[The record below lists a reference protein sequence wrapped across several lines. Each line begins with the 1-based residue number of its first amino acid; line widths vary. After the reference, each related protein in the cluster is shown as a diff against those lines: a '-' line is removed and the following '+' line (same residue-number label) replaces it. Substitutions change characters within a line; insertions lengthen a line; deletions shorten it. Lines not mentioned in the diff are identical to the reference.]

1 MAIFLVTAPSGTGK
15 TTIMDCVVEH
25 LFPRGTVSEC
35 ISHTTRK
42 IRKEAG
48 EVDGETYYYVDS
60 KKFGDMIEDEE
71 FAECVRYAGH
81 SYGITIDEIKRVQE
95 KSRHVY
101 IILNYDGYKQVKQVF
116 PKAVGIFLHMS
127 KEDCMAN
134 MLLRKDSME
143 NALERI
149 ALYDEEIKNRHDFD
163 YVVKN
168 VRNRLPYTAQVIQ
181 SIMRQYE

>member
-1 MAIFLVTAPSGTGK
+1 MALILLTGMSGVGK
-15 TTIMDCVVEH
+15 TSIMEYVKRH
-25 LFPRGTVSEC
+25 LFPRETVSEC
-35 ISHTTRK
+35 ISHTTRP

-48 EVDGETYYYVDS
+48 EVDGVTYYYTDS

-95 KSRHVY
+95 KSRHTY
-101 IILNYDGYKQVKQVF
+101 IILNYEGYKQVKQIF
-116 PKAVGIFLHMS
+116 PNAVGIFLHMS

-149 ALYDEEIKNRHDFD
+149 ALYDDEIKNRDEYD
-163 YVVKN
+163 YVIKN
-168 VRNRLPYTAQVIQ
+168 VRHRQQATAQVIQ
-181 SIMRQYE
+181 NIMRQYE

>member
-1 MAIFLVTAPSGTGK
+1 MALILLTAPSGTGK
-15 TTIMDCVVEH
+15 TSIMEYVVRH

-42 IRKEAG
+42 MRAG

-71 FAECVRYAGH
+71 FAECVRYDGN

-95 KSRHVY
+95 QSRHVY
-101 IILNYDGYKQVKQVF
+101 IILNYDGYRQVKQIF
-116 PKAVGIFLHMS
+116 PEAVGIFLHMS

-134 MLLRKDSME
+134 MLLRKDSMK
-143 NALERI
+143 NALKRI
-149 ALYDEEIKNRHDFD
+149 ELYDEEIKNRNDYD
-163 YVVKN
+163 YVIKN